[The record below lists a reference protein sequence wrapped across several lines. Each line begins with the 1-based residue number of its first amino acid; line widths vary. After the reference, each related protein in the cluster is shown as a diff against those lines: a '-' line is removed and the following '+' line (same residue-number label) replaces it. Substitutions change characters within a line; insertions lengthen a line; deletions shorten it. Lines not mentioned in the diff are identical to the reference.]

1 MFAELLNG
9 MICLHNTRMGVD
21 LDDERQRIHQP
32 ELRLG
37 VIPAGTYLHL
47 HLRLYTYSTPIFIIF
62 LCMNYS
68 LVGLVVFPIL
78 FHLMNVH
85 VYINCMHTID
95 IYMYI

>member
-47 HLRLYTYSTPIFIIF
+47 HLRLYTYSTPIFYHIF
-62 LCMNYS
+62 MYELFFSRFSC
-68 LVGLVVFPIL
+68 FPNFISPDE
-78 FHLMNVH
+78 
-85 VYINCMHTID
+85 CTC
-95 IYMYI
+95 IYQLHAHN